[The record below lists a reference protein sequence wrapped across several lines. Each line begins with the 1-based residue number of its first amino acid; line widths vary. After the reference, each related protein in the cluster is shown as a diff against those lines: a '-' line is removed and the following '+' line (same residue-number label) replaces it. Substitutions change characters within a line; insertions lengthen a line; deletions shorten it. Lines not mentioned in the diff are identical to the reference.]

1 MRPLGVLN
9 DFPREPRPLP
19 HSLTAEVDFAPL
31 PSGGSQL
38 PSSRLRQT
46 PSLDLEQQAWSPG
59 PSWAHTLPRFAPLL
73 SVSGLVEDQGI
84 SKTLTYQLPGSPQP
98 PSLPCEPEVAAYCE
112 KMPPS
117 NRQEVSALPVCRD
130 GKCISTG
137 IQG

>member
-1 MRPLGVLN
+1 MRPLGILN

-31 PSGGSQL
+31 PSDGSQL
-38 PSSRLRQT
+38 PSSRLRQKL
-46 PSLDLEQQAWSPG
+46 SLDLEQQAWSPG

-73 SVSGLVEDQGI
+73 SVSGLGGGPGHQQNSDI
-84 SKTLTYQLPGSPQP
+84 SAPGSPQP